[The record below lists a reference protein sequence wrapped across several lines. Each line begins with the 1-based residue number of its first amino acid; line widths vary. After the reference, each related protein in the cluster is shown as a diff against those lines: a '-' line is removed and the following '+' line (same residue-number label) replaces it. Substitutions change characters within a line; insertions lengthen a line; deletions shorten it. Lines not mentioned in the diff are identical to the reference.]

1 MPESDMMINK
11 LGIKNIKRGEFGKY
25 DVKALLPLGEK
36 DKEVDKILP
45 GLIKKLKANGK
56 YQKIMASI
64 LDQKF
69 DNWRP

>member
-1 MPESDMMINK
+1 MINK

>member
-1 MPESDMMINK
+1 MMINK